1 MVKVEVEKATT
12 ADLTSASTHEHND
25 VMIVTDTVDTP
36 LSTSYGVVP

>member
-25 VMIVTDTVDTP
+25 V
-36 LSTSYGVVP
+36 